1 MAYENL
7 TSTSDL
13 HSSGHHHHHHRSA
26 ILISFLL
33 CMYFVLILLRMANAL
48 CIIMRKGFIIISMYC
63 TCTSY
68 VTSSGGPTRLS
79 CRSLHILMRIER
91 LRCVRYVRLPAETA
105 DAQRQ
110 KDQELTDDLSKWR
123 HGLQS
128 LSLSWLFQHRR
139 IVGAATQVIHPR
151 LNHSRE
157 LVFLVF
163 QAKRISK
170 LEGAFGAA
178 CGCGLQVTVLC
189 VVGSGHRT
197 IILSP
202 LQSPDMVFGLVR
214 SMMSMI
220 PRIVQSRTF
229 HYRSVADF
237 RVWWIEIIQS
247 SQPCSKLRL
256 SPAWIL
262 ALLSIYGLRSLRP
275 HSCTSDL
282 S

>member
-1 MAYENL
+1 MTYLNDVMDCNPLAFRDFFNTVGL
-7 TSTSDL
+7 L
-13 HSSGHHHHHHRSA
+13 A
-26 ILISFLL
+26 LQPKSF
-33 CMYFVLILLRMANAL
+33 I
-48 CIIMRKGFIIISMYC
+48 
-63 TCTSY
+63 
-68 VTSSGGPTRLS
+68 
-79 CRSLHILMRIER
+79 
-91 LRCVRYVRLPAETA
+91 
-105 DAQRQ
+105 
-110 KDQELTDDLSKWR
+110 
-123 HGLQS
+123 
-128 LSLSWLFQHRR
+128 
-139 IVGAATQVIHPR
+139 PR

-229 HYRSVADF
+229 HYRSVPDF
-237 RVWWIEIIQS
+237 RVW
-247 SQPCSKLRL
+247 
-256 SPAWIL
+256 
-262 ALLSIYGLRSLRP
+262 
-275 HSCTSDL
+275 
-282 S
+282 